1 MNTEMNTEMNRG
13 FNTLRGRFY
22 NPETG
27 ENKVLEFFTACA
39 IFALIIGAAIVLG

>member
-1 MNTEMNTEMNRG
+1 MNTEMNRG
-13 FNTLRGRFY
+13 FNSRSRFY